1 MTASA
6 LVSTRTSLAEIAEIL
21 RAHASFVI
29 LSHVRPDGD
38 AIGSQTGLGLSL
50 RALGKQVTLINE
62 DGCPDNLDF
71 LPGSN
76 TVHQPDGQP
85 VDAEV
90 VIAVDTAARERLG
103 ANSLANLGDTPRV
116 WINIDHHVSNPGYG
130 DHVHIDPASPAT
142 GQIIY
147 ELLVQNDL
155 PVDDAVRRNL
165 FAAISTDTGSFQYPS
180 TTARTFAIA
189 SEMVAHGLDVGGL
202 SALLYHRRPLRKVV
216 LLQRLFQTL
225 QLSENNRVADWQL
238 TAATKDELNLK
249 PEDSEDLIDQIR
261 SIDTVQVAVFFEELP
276 DGKVRVSS
284 RSKDRAIDVCRICQQ
299 FGGGGHPLAS
309 GARLPGPLSTARQNF
324 LQAIHEALPQT

>member
-1 MTASA
+1 MTSSAPASSRA
-6 LVSTRTSLAEIAEIL
+6 SLAEIAEII

-50 RALGKQVTLINE
+50 RAMGKKVTLLNE
-62 DGCPDNLDF
+62 DGSPDNLNF

-76 TVHQPDGQP
+76 TVCQPSEKP

-103 ANSLANLGDTPRV
+103 SNTLANLDGTPRI
-116 WINIDHHVSNPGYG
+116 WINIDHHISNPGYG
-130 DHVHIDPASPAT
+130 DHVHIDATSPAT

-147 ELLVQNDL
+147 ELLVQNSF
-155 PVDDAVRRNL
+155 PVDDAIRRNL
-165 FAAISTDTGSFQYPS
+165 FVAISTDTGSFQYPS

-189 SEMVAHGLDVGGL
+189 SEMVANGLDVGGL
-202 SALLYHRRPLRKVV
+202 SALIYHRRPLRKVI

-225 QLSENNRVADWQL
+225 QFNEDNRVADWQL
-238 TAATKDELNLK
+238 TAATRDELALK

-284 RSKDRAIDVCRICQQ
+284 RSKDKAIDVCRVCQQ
-299 FGGGGHPLAS
+299 FGGGGHPLAA
-309 GARLPGPLSTARQNF
+309 GARLPGPLTTARQLF